1 MGDGIF
7 PADLAARLG
16 IEICHGTDSQAQI
29 DILEDARQNE
39 YHLRL
44 KARERGILDGIGGEA
59 IGARLLRGATRNGY
73 RALGLAGGTL
83 APGELADFF
92 TADLSDMALL
102 GMYTTALPEQAVFAL
117 SRAAVRDVAVAG
129 QLVLR
134 DGQHAS
140 SEEIR
145 ARYKDVQRR
154 FVQGEDV

>member
-1 MGDGIF
+1 
-7 PADLAARLG
+7 
-16 IEICHGTDSQAQI
+16 
-29 DILEDARQNE
+29 
-39 YHLRL
+39 
-44 KARERGILDGIGGEA
+44 
-59 IGARLLRGATRNGY
+59 
-73 RALGLAGGTL
+73 
-83 APGELADFF
+83 
-92 TADLSDMALL
+92 MALL